1 MRAQLGIAYGSR
13 QDFANEEIIFVAKL
27 AEKHGYSTFFTG
39 ESWGRDALTLLT
51 FVACHTETLRLAT
64 GIIPIFS
71 RTPGLIA
78 QSIASLDVLS
88 GGRAILGLG
97 TSGKTV
103 IENWH
108 GVPYAKPL
116 DMTKTYIEIIRL
128 ALSGE
133 RVNFDSPDIHLQGFK
148 LNVIPIQE
156 SIPIFIASLGPKNLQ
171 LTGQIA
177 DGWLPIWVHLDYLS
191 KLKQTVAEA
200 AIEAGRSIADITIA
214 PQILC
219 RVGESPIDRVLAEDS
234 VRAHIA
240 YYVGGMGTYYS
251 EVFCR
256 YGYQNEVGNIRD
268 AWRINDRQLAA
279 NLVTDEMIN
288 NISVVGSVKDCRS
301 KLQEFRI
308 EGADMPVVAFPHGT
322 PRSAMEET
330 IIALSPDRK
339 P

>member
-13 QDFANEEIIFVAKL
+13 QDSANEEIIAIAKL
-27 AEKHGYSTFFTG
+27 AETHGYSTFFVG

-51 FVACHTETLRLAT
+51 LVACHTETLKLAT

-78 QSIASLDVLS
+78 QSIASLDILS

-108 GVPYAKPL
+108 GVPYSKPL
-116 DMTKTYIEIIRL
+116 KMTKTYIEIIRL

-133 RVNFDSPDIHLQGFK
+133 RVNFDSEEIQLRGFK
-148 LNVIPIQE
+148 LNIIPVQD

-177 DGWLPIWVHLDYLS
+177 NGWLPIWVHLDYLS
-191 KLKQTVAEA
+191 KLKQDVAEA
-200 AIEAGRSIADITIA
+200 AIGVGRSIADVTIA

-219 RVGESPIDRVLAEDS
+219 RVGESPRDRVLAEDS
-234 VRAHIA
+234 VKAHIA

-256 YGYQNEVGNIRD
+256 YGYQDEVGKIRD
-268 AWRINDRQLAA
+268 AWKMNNRKLAA
-279 NLVTDEMIN
+279 NLVTDEMVN
-288 NISVVGSVKDCRS
+288 NIAVVGSIKDCRS
-301 KLQEFRI
+301 KLEEFRI

-322 PRSAMEET
+322 PRSDMEET
-330 IIALSPDRK
+330 IIALSPDRS